1 VAAEVEIHT
10 GTSQHE
16 TEVKLA
22 IFLNQSSSMTLNSK
36 IPSVKETNRAQITA
50 LCALCPT
57 VRRIVDY
64 AQNYVRAHNCITPL
78 SL

>member
-1 VAAEVEIHT
+1 MAAEVEIHT

-57 VRRIVDY
+57 AVSYTHLTLPTNREV
-64 AQNYVRAHNCITPL
+64 
-78 SL
+78 